1 MDNTIGKQQHP
12 IMPKLQQPTVK
23 VAESPRPRPVTQD
36 GVMTGQDAVTLT
48 NRQELSAT
56 YSKTLN
62 VAVGDAQEQYSLLR
76 DLVTSMLKEQGVDFQ
91 VAAGEQ
97 EVDISSIS
105 QEEAMSLIANDGY
118 FGVNQ
123 TSDRIA
129 DLAIALAGDD
139 PSRLDAI
146 KEGVQNGFNE
156 ALKAFNGWLPDISY
170 DTFDAVMT
178 KLDNWAEAD
187 TPEQIS

>member
-1 MDNTIGKQQHP
+1 MDNTIGKQPQP
-12 IMPKLQQPTVK
+12 IMPKLQKSIVK
-23 VAESPRPRPVTQD
+23 AAENLDTRPPAQ
-36 GVMTGQDAVTLT
+36 GGLMTGQDAVTLSK
-48 NRQELSAT
+48 RQEISAT
-56 YSKTLN
+56 YSKTMSIE
-62 VAVGDAQEQYSLLR
+62 VGNAQEQYSLLR

-97 EVDISSIS
+97 EVDISTIS
-105 QEEAMSLIANDGY
+105 QEEAVALIANDGY

-129 DLAIALAGDD
+129 DLAISLAGDD

-146 KEGVQNGFNE
+146 KEGVQRGFNE

-178 KLDNWAEAD
+178 KLDSWAEAY